1 MKKEI
6 LTGLI
11 VIVAIAAIAAIAIF
25 TVTPSMS
32 TSFEI
37 DGKRTSDEMELLF
50 PGSGDDNYQEDNYVS
65 EKFKKIKISASSEGT
80 EVYEAGFGSGFFDC
94 LKEWLSGWLNEKIVD
109 INEAF
114 PIGDGNLED
123 TNPDAVIEGID
134 KIVEDEKAGEPGSTP
149 VVGAATGKYAGPM
162 ELIIDGDLSEDEQ
175 SMLKAMGVGEMEFGD
190 GSYRYYAEDGS
201 VVPGVK
207 HSVIAFRGNDLYF
220 YEEAHPEVVAELRP
234 GVLGYLRFKSSS
246 KKDFPMI
253 ECNFGTKTGFLI
265 TKEEDAHT
273 GNYPQK
279 FKISGA
285 QLGPKTEYVVKD
297 LSRKFIE
304 KNIGENFIIQT
315 LGGEL
320 RSESYEIKE
329 IDVKLT

>member
-1 MKKEI
+1 MPEFLEKWIDK
-6 LTGLI
+6 L
-11 VIVAIAAIAAIAIF
+11 
-25 TVTPSMS
+25 
-32 TSFEI
+32 FE
-37 DGKRTSDEMELLF
+37 F
-50 PGSGDDNYQEDNYVS
+50 
-65 EKFKKIKISASSEGT
+65 
-80 EVYEAGFGSGFFDC
+80 
-94 LKEWLSGWLNEKIVD
+94 LSGTDPKELGEDLYEKVD
-109 INEAF
+109 EEY
-114 PIGDGNLED
+114 PHY
-123 TNPDAVIEGID
+123 
-134 KIVEDEKAGEPGSTP
+134 DEAGEPGSTP
-149 VVGAATGKYAGPM
+149 VAGAVEEEYAGPM

-253 ECNFGTKTGFLI
+253 ECNFGTKMGFLI

-285 QLGPKTEYVVKD
+285 QSGPKTEYVVKD